1 MLAACSSRSASGWVW
16 LCAAL
21 TDCGTAALAA
31 TEPGAKVGIASRS
44 AMTIQ
49 ARVLP
54 LTDRLVACRNLES
67 GGQTAALQNLTD
79 TSRLLMLCSFR
90 FLQNC
95 LAPRAYFPTP
105 RVAGVP
111 CRPHEL

>member
-44 AMTIQ
+44 AMSIQ

-67 GGQTAALQNLTD
+67 GGQTAALQNFD
-79 TSRLLMLCSFR
+79 TPCLLMLCSFR
-90 FLQNC
+90 FLRNC
-95 LAPRAYFPTP
+95 LASRAYFPTP
-105 RVAGVP
+105 RVAAVP